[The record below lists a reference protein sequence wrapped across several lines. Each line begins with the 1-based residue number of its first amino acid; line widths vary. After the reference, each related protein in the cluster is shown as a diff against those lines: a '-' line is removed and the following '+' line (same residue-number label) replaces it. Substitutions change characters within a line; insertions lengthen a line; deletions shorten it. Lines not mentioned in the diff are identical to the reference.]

1 MYHCGAAVPF
11 SLFSLVLPDIRRFHD
26 TAMRSLD
33 EFACGKLAALERA
46 QLRRTPVVTARQGIY
61 AERGGR
67 RLLSFSCN
75 DYLNLSGHPAII
87 KAAVEAAQRYGV
99 GAGASRLVTGNHPL
113 YDELE
118 SRLARLKGADA
129 ACVFGSGYL
138 ANIGIIPALAG
149 PGDLV
154 LVDELSHACING
166 GAKLSGATVRHY
178 RHCDVAAAKALL
190 DAHRASHVRALI
202 VTDGVF
208 SMDGD
213 LAPLAAL
220 SRLAGQYDAW
230 LLADDAH
237 GLGVVGRG
245 RGSAFANG
253 PADVPLQMGTLSK
266 AVGAYGG
273 YLCASRPVI
282 DLMRTRARSFI
293 YSTGLPPPVVAAA
306 IAALELIEREPDY
319 VAEPLRKAR
328 LFTRALNLP
337 EAQSAIV
344 PVIVGETDATLA
356 ASQMLE
362 DEGFLVVPIR
372 PPTVPR
378 RHRAAALCLH
388 RATSRRRDRAAC
400 RRRAQPRAGTRDVSA
415 IFVTATGT
423 DVGKTFVAAS
433 LIRHLRQQGH
443 EVEAIKP
450 VVSGFD
456 PNEAAASDPGML
468 LDALGLPVTAGRNR
482 TDFAVALSRS
492 AVARSR
498 GQHGRPP
505 HRCRGSRRVL
515 PERGRQ
521 RRDVL
526 LIEGVGGIMVPLDDQ
541 RTILD
546 VMMALRL
553 PLILVTG
560 SYLGSI
566 SHTLTALDSLFTRDM
581 NVMAVIVSETPGS
594 AVPLDEVVAT
604 IGRFAEPVI
613 GLPRSGPRA
622 GDPGDGQNLGQLFG
636 AKRDR

>member
-1 MYHCGAAVPF
+1 
-11 SLFSLVLPDIRRFHD
+11 
-26 TAMRSLD
+26 MRSLD
-33 EFACGKLAALERA
+33 GFACGKLAALERA

-87 KAAVEAAQRYGV
+87 KAAVEAAQHYGI

-118 SRLARLKGADA
+118 NRLARLKGADA

-154 LVDELSHACING
+154 LIDELSHACING
-166 GAKLSGATVRHY
+166 GAKLSGGTVRHY

-190 DAHRASHVRALI
+190 DADRASHIRALI

-230 LLADDAH
+230 LLVDDAH
-237 GLGVVGRG
+237 GLGVVGHG

-253 PADVPLQMGTLSK
+253 TADVPLQMGTLSK

-282 DLMRTRARSFI
+282 DLMRTRARTFI

-319 VAEPLRKAR
+319 VAQPLRKAR

-344 PVIVGETDATLA
+344 PVIVGATDATLA
-356 ASQMLE
+356 ASKMLE

-372 PPTVPR
+372 PPTVP
-378 RHRAAALCLH
+378 
-388 RATSRRRDRAAC
+388 
-400 RRRAQPRAGTRDVSA
+400 AGTARLRFTFTAQHPDTEIERLAA
-415 IFVTATGT
+415 IV
-423 DVGKTFVAAS
+423 
-433 LIRHLRQQGH
+433 
-443 EVEAIKP
+443 
-450 VVSGFD
+450 
-456 PNEAAASDPGML
+456 
-468 LDALGLPVTAGRNR
+468 
-482 TDFAVALSRS
+482 
-492 AVARSR
+492 RSR
-498 GQHGRPP
+498 
-505 HRCRGSRRVL
+505 VL
-515 PERGRQ
+515 E
-521 RRDVL
+521 
-526 LIEGVGGIMVPLDDQ
+526 
-541 RTILD
+541 
-546 VMMALRL
+546 
-553 PLILVTG
+553 
-560 SYLGSI
+560 Y
-566 SHTLTALDSLFTRDM
+566 
-581 NVMAVIVSETPGS
+581 
-594 AVPLDEVVAT
+594 AT
-604 IGRFAEPVI
+604 
-613 GLPRSGPRA
+613 
-622 GDPGDGQNLGQLFG
+622 
-636 AKRDR
+636 